1 MTNLHKTGQHMFLM
15 GIAELAIY
23 SFVKGDIA
31 MTRPRPLPEFL
42 QGINPA
48 MAYVSGA
55 LFLISVFL
63 FYLNRYRSAAL
74 FTIVNLVFWLVTT
87 RHIVNLWRDHINA
100 FKSLW
105 FISGALLILVCLDDY
120 RKYQKQV
127 LWFNIIIL
135 AVFFVDCGIAH
146 FQYAEF
152 VQTLIP
158 TFFPSPLF
166 FTYFAGVCLVAG
178 GIGLLIPQTKK
189 LAALLSGIQIA
200 GWFILLHIPR
210 ALSLGGDEWIG
221 VGESLA
227 VSGICFMIFTELR
240 SSSLKSETWNLKPET
255 NLKPGI

>member
-1 MTNLHKTGQHMFLM
+1 MTTPYKTGRHMYLI
-15 GIAELAIY
+15 GIAALALY

-42 QGINPA
+42 LGINPI

-55 LFLISVFL
+55 LFLISVL
-63 FYLNRYRSAAL
+63 AFYLNRYRAVAL
-74 FTIVNLVFWLVTT
+74 LTIANLVFWLVTS
-87 RHIVNLWRDHINA
+87 RHILNLWRDHINA

-105 FISGALLILVCLDDY
+105 FITGALLILTSLDGY
-120 RKYQKQV
+120 RKYRKNI
-127 LWFNIIIL
+127 LWLNLIIL
-135 AVFFVDCGIAH
+135 FLFFVDCGIAH

-158 TFFPSPLF
+158 TFIPFPLF
-166 FTYFAGVCLVAG
+166 FTYFAGVCLILG
-178 GIGLLIPQTKK
+178 GVGLVIPQTQK
-189 LAALLSGIQIA
+189 LAALLSAIQIG

-227 VSGICFMIFTELR
+227 VSGICFMIYSEFI
-240 SSSLKSETWNLKPET
+240 SSAQDNS
-255 NLKPGI
+255 